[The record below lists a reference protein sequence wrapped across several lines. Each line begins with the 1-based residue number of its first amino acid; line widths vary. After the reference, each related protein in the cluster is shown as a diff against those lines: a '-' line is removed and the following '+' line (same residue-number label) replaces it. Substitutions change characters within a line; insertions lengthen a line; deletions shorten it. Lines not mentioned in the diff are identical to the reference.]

1 MGIGSQ
7 AGLLLLGHHWALL
20 VDRGRGTSVSE
31 CVHARLRICLLKPHI
46 HIIPPTRVQWP
57 RVNSG
62 GPLCVCVTPFSKLR
76 NLPLVI
82 LSVWLLGLMP
92 LEVQS
97 PPGKLPTAGVP
108 CAPWGSNSLQGHPPH
123 TPGHHRLTQET
134 LILLGRG
141 TELLGK
147 EMKDGFSLF
156 LRGRLLG
163 DLSSVLS

>member
-31 CVHARLRICLLKPHI
+31 CVHARLHICLLKPHI

-62 GPLCVCVTPFSKLR
+62 GPLCVCVTPFSKPR

-123 TPGHHRLTQET
+123 TPGHHRLTQEM
-134 LILLGRG
+134 LICLAVGLNCWERRWRMDLACFSGG
-141 TELLGK
+141 
-147 EMKDGFSLF
+147 GFSET
-156 LRGRLLG
+156 
-163 DLSSVLS
+163 